1 MLSYEEIWHYA
12 AGIAGNLFA
21 LGLFLSPIPTFS
33 RITRNRSTE
42 QFSVFPYIF
51 ALFNC
56 LICTWYGLPF
66 VSQNNILVTTV
77 NAAGAIFQLFYI
89 SLYIAY
95 CQKEARVKMI
105 ALLLLV
111 VGIVIAIALVT
122 YEFMEQ
128 PLRKLFVGSLSV
140 FSLISMFASP
150 LSIIKLVIET
160 RSVEFMPFYLSL
172 STLLMSVSFFAYGFL
187 GQDPFVYVPN
197 GIGSVLGMIQLG
209 LYFSYRD
216 IGRRRQAEQ
225 PLLSS
230 TAWDFSLQNWLAVLV
245 HSVFAARV
253 SDSLHNKWSC
263 FHLESEYIH
272 VLHIGAWSQIGIKF
286 PLYTLSMLSGSWP
299 SRLEL

>member
-111 VGIVIAIALVT
+111 VGIVTAIALVT

-197 GIGSVLGMIQLG
+197 GIGSVLGMIQLV

-216 IGRRRQAEQ
+216 IGRRRQAAQ

>member
-111 VGIVIAIALVT
+111 VGIVTAIALVT

-216 IGRRRQAEQ
+216 IGRRRQAAQ

-230 TAWDFSLQNWLAVLV
+230 TA
-245 HSVFAARV
+245 
-253 SDSLHNKWSC
+253 
-263 FHLESEYIH
+263 
-272 VLHIGAWSQIGIKF
+272 
-286 PLYTLSMLSGSWP
+286 
-299 SRLEL
+299 

>member
-111 VGIVIAIALVT
+111 VGIVTAIALVT

-209 LYFSYRD
+209 LYFCYRD
-216 IGRRRQAEQ
+216 IGRRRQAAQ

-263 FHLESEYIH
+263 FHLQSEYIH

-286 PLYTLSMLSGSWP
+286 SLHFEHAV
-299 SRLEL
+299 R

>member
-111 VGIVIAIALVT
+111 VGIVTAIALVT

-150 LSIIKLVIET
+150 LSIIVRASWFKTIITLIVSEAGNWNKKRGVYAI
-160 RSVEFMPFYLSL
+160 LSL
-172 STLLMSVSFFAYGFL
+172 SFHPFDECILFRIWIPWPRSFCLCPKWDWQCFGHDTVGVVLQLSRHWSEKAGSTTIAELNCLRFFPTKLAGSVSSLSVCCSSVRFF
-187 GQDPFVYVPN
+187 
-197 GIGSVLGMIQLG
+197 
-209 LYFSYRD
+209 
-216 IGRRRQAEQ
+216 
-225 PLLSS
+225 
-230 TAWDFSLQNWLAVLV
+230 T
-245 HSVFAARV
+245 
-253 SDSLHNKWSC
+253 
-263 FHLESEYIH
+263 
-272 VLHIGAWSQIGIKF
+272 
-286 PLYTLSMLSGSWP
+286 
-299 SRLEL
+299 

>member
-111 VGIVIAIALVT
+111 VGIVTAIALVT

-216 IGRRRQAEQ
+216 IGRRRQAAQ

-263 FHLESEYIH
+263 FHLQSEYIH
-272 VLHIGAWSQIGIKF
+272 VLHVGAWSQIGTKF

-299 SRLEL
+299 SRL

>member
-111 VGIVIAIALVT
+111 VGIVTAIALVT

-216 IGRRRQAEQ
+216 IGRRRQAAQ

-263 FHLESEYIH
+263 FHLQSEYIH
-272 VLHIGAWSQIGIKF
+272 VLHIGAWSQIVIKF